1 MVDLKYRNPGLAR
14 EPELERRIPGF
25 HCEWNLGSPG
35 GWLYQQMAQELG
47 VLAWKRLRPHL
58 HLPLDLDFHHPY
70 FHPVP
75 KFAGMLLRAHRS
87 RNGAVPPFLVLLA
100 EIETLDSVIE
110 NLRFV
115 ECLNSLEGVEAALAA
130 PEHLELDQGRVMLS
144 GRPVSL
150 MYMDFNNDTLLKM
163 GRKTDIS
170 PVQAA
175 IRQGLVV
182 NPRGMEPVG
191 VKGVFEAITG
201 PYQDLMSES
210 TRRRTPWT
218 RVFYPRRT
226 TGPLGE
232 AIADLPEWTRRNF
245 SHLILK
251 PAQGYSGQGI
261 FVGPLEEPDEAI
273 QQALKKGGYIVQS
286 LVPLDTWQEYYP
298 SAIDA
303 DRGIVMAAR
312 QTDFRC
318 FITDEGL
325 IGFLGRF
332 GGIPTNV
339 GSGGGTQAFAL
350 VFSDLTLEEADQRF
364 NRALEALPYGVFRE
378 VEEEVKQRS
387 LELGFT
393 YLLGPI
399 PTSLKPRMLK
409 PEHLGGLSFYA
420 RRLWQDA
427 QTLEKLWQQLHLE
440 EVASIS
446 PQEKELALL
455 APWEGRPALMVSDGL
470 YNFRAAGF

>member
-1 MVDLKYRNPGLAR
+1 MAGLKPENPGLAGAVD
-14 EPELERRIPGF
+14 LERQIPGF

-47 VLAWKRLRPHL
+47 ALAWKRLGPHL
-58 HLPLDLDFHHPY
+58 HLPFGLDFHHPY

-75 KFAGMLLRAHRS
+75 KFADMLLRAHRG
-87 RNGAVPPFLVLLA
+87 RHGAAPSFLVLLA
-100 EIETLDSVIE
+100 EIETLSSVME
-110 NLRFV
+110 NLKFV
-115 ECLNSLEGVEAALAA
+115 EYLNSLEGVNAALAA
-130 PEHLELDQGRVMLS
+130 PEHLELDGERVMLQ

-150 MYMDFNNDTLLKM
+150 MYMDFNNDTLLKL
-163 GRKTDIS
+163 GRQMDIS
-170 PVQAA
+170 PVTAA

-191 VKGVFEAITG
+191 VKGIFEAITG
-201 PYQDLMSES
+201 PFQQLISES

-226 TGPLGE
+226 TGPDGE
-232 AIADLPEWTRRNF
+232 AIVDLVEWTRQNF
-245 SHLILK
+245 SSLILK

-261 FVGPLEEPDEAI
+261 LVGSFIDPDEAI
-273 QQALKKGGYIVQS
+273 GMALKKGGYIVQS
-286 LVPLDTWQEYYP
+286 LVPLETWQEYYP
-298 SAIDA
+298 SAIDGH
-303 DRGIVMAAR
+303 RGVVVGAR

-350 VFSDLTLEEADQRF
+350 LQSDLSLQAADDLL
-364 NRALEALPYGVFRE
+364 NRALESLPYRVFRE
-378 VEEEVKQRS
+378 AEDEVRQRS
-387 LELGFT
+387 LDLGFT

-409 PEHLGGLSFYA
+409 PEHLAGLAHYA
-420 RRLWQDA
+420 RGLWQDA
-427 QTLEKLWQQLHLE
+427 QTLENLWQQELLDD
-440 EVASIS
+440 VAPIS
-446 PQEKELALL
+446 PEEKELALC
-455 APWEGRPALMVSDGL
+455 APWEGQPALMVSDGL
-470 YNFRAAGF
+470 YNFRGAGF

>member
-1 MVDLKYRNPGLAR
+1 MADVTPDPVG
-14 EPELERRIPGF
+14 LERRIPGY

-47 VLAWKRLRPHL
+47 KLAWTRLRPSL
-58 HLPLDLDFHHPY
+58 QLPFDLDFDHPL
-70 FHPVP
+70 FHPLTG
-75 KFAGMLLRAHRS
+75 FADMLLRAHGS
-87 RNGAVPPFLVLLA
+87 RHGSSPPFLVLLA

-110 NLRFV
+110 NLKFV
-115 ECLNSLEGVEAALAA
+115 EYLNRLEGVEAALAA
-130 PEHLELDQGRVMLS
+130 PQHLELDRDRVLLK

-150 MYMDFNNDTLLKM
+150 LYMDFNSDTLLKM
-163 GRKTDIS
+163 GRQFEIS
-170 PVQAA
+170 PVKAA

-201 PYQDLMSES
+201 PYRELMTES
-210 TRRRTPWT
+210 TVRRTPWT
-218 RVFYPRRT
+218 RVFFSRAT
-226 TGPLGE
+226 TGPAGE
-232 AIADLPEWTRRNF
+232 AIDDLPEWTRRNF
-245 SHLILK
+245 FGLILK

-261 FVGPLEEPDEAI
+261 LLGLFDDPDDAVGL
-273 QQALKKGGYIVQS
+273 ALKTGGYVVQS
-286 LVPLDTWQEYYP
+286 LVPPETWQEFYP
-298 SAIDA
+298 SAVDA
-303 DRGIVMAAR
+303 DRGVTVSAR

-318 FITDEGL
+318 FITDAGP

-339 GSGGGTQAFAL
+339 GSGGGTQALGL
-350 VFSDLTLEEADQRF
+350 VRGSLTLQEADDLF
-364 NRALEALPYGVFRE
+364 NRALEAVPYVVFRE
-378 VEEEVKQRS
+378 VEEEVRARS

-409 PEHLGGLSFYA
+409 EEHLLGMSHYA
-420 RRLWQDA
+420 RALWRDA
-427 QTLEKLWQQLHLE
+427 QILEKLWQQGELDG
-440 EVASIS
+440 VAPIN
-446 PQEKELALL
+446 PEEKELARL

-470 YNFRAAGF
+470 YNFRGAGF